1 MGWGYSNAI
10 GGAHMGNVTGAQV
23 KSVIAS
29 YAKNNSVL
37 ETAKETGIST
47 VKVRKILITE
57 GLWESD
63 TSLKI
68 GGLLKLGMT
77 TEEIAGTL
85 YMSVKNVQAY
95 MPYERGV
102 YGGEE
107 VSKEAIRSDKYRN
120 RMRKAAAM
128 QVIKSKGR
136 NSVSERKV
144 EMQESKIIEFRKEE
158 KRDKVLKLHLELD
171 MKYVDG
177 EEMQILKKYGAVKTS
192 ISRDILVPSDI
203 TLHALNYAI
212 LRMFGWQN
220 GHLHNF
226 SLPENVFKEL
236 TENRFLTW
244 SEMAGVYFR
253 FPTENFEDIYWDDD
267 YKEGESIKSWMRRKY
282 TGPYRYKGYGEHYLI
297 NQMEVER
304 MFARWDEITVHQF
317 DFRAEKQPGPYNVK
331 LTEATIDQ
339 VIHAFCDVMCH
350 ELVERLKLSDVL
362 CLKNSEEVDFSYI
375 KKDVKRKLSNCRT
388 HDAIEE
394 YHSKRFGSFKQERE
408 FLESYNIQVL
418 PVTEQLIY
426 SYDYGDGWEVLITC
440 EDIYEK
446 SEAGA
451 WIGANGDEMNSF
463 ADRLEEVLAKHRPI
477 CIDKDG
483 IELVDDVGGIGG
495 FCRML
500 RTIYEADN
508 CNDEDMQEREEML
521 GWAEMMGWTGR
532 RISPKQTL

>member
-1 MGWGYSNAI
+1 
-10 GGAHMGNVTGAQV
+10 MGNVTGTQV

-29 YAKNNSVL
+29 YENNNSVL

-68 GGLLKLGMT
+68 GDLLKRGMT
-77 TEEIAGTL
+77 TEEIADTL

-107 VSKEAIRSDKYRN
+107 LSKEAIRSDKYRN

-128 QVIKSKGR
+128 QVIRSNAGNFDSGGKA
-136 NSVSERKV
+136 
-144 EMQESKIIEFRKEE
+144 EMQESKIIEFKKEE
-158 KRDKVLKLHLELD
+158 KKDKILKLHLELD
-171 MKYVDG
+171 MKYVDE
-177 EEMQILKKYGAVKTS
+177 EEMQILKEYGDVRKT

-226 SLPENVFKEL
+226 SLPENVFKKL
-236 TENRFLTW
+236 TENKFLRW
-244 SEMAGVYFR
+244 SEMSGVYFR
-253 FPTENFEDIYWDDD
+253 FPTENYEDIYWDDD
-267 YKEGESIKSWMRRKY
+267 YREGESIKSWMRRKY

-304 MFARWDEITVHQF
+304 MFARWGEITVHEF
-317 DFRAEKQPGPYNVK
+317 DFRAEKQPEPYNVK

-339 VIHAFCDVMCH
+339 VIHAFSDVTCH
-350 ELVERLKLSDVL
+350 ELIERLKLSDVL
-362 CLKNSEEVDFSYI
+362 CPKNSG
-375 KKDVKRKLSNCRT
+375 DVNYLDIRKHVSRELSNCRI
-388 HDAIEE
+388 HDAIEK

-408 FLESYNIQVL
+408 FLDSYNIKVL

-446 SEAGA
+446 RESGA
-451 WIGANGDEMNSF
+451 WIGANGDEITLF
-463 ADRLEEVLAKHRPI
+463 ADSMEEILAKHRPI

-500 RTIYEADN
+500 RTIYEADI

>member
-1 MGWGYSNAI
+1 
-10 GGAHMGNVTGAQV
+10 MGNVTGAQV
-23 KSVIAS
+23 KCVIAS
-29 YAKNNSVL
+29 YENNNSVL

-68 GGLLKLGMT
+68 GDLLKRGMT
-77 TEEIAGTL
+77 TEEIADTL

-107 VSKEAIRSDKYRN
+107 LSKEAIRSDKYRN

-128 QVIKSKGR
+128 QVINSKGR
-136 NSVSERKV
+136 NSVSERKA
-144 EMQESKIIEFRKEE
+144 EMQESKNLEFK
-158 KRDKVLKLHLELD
+158 KDKVLKLHLELD
-171 MKYVDG
+171 MRYVDE
-177 EEMQILKKYGAVKTS
+177 EEMQILKKYGAVKKS
-192 ISRDILVPSDI
+192 ISRDVLVPSDI

-236 TENRFLTW
+236 TENKFLTW

-253 FPTENFEDIYWDDD
+253 FPTENYEDIYWDDD
-267 YKEGESIKSWMRRKY
+267 YREGESVKSWMRRKY
-282 TGPYRYKGYGEHYLI
+282 TGPYRYKGYDEHYLI

-304 MFARWDEITVHQF
+304 MFAGWEEITVQEF
-317 DFRAEKQPGPYNVK
+317 DFREEKQPESYNVK

-339 VIHAFCDVMCH
+339 VIHAFSDVTCH
-350 ELVERLKLSDVL
+350 ELIERLKLSDVL
-362 CLKNSEEVDFSYI
+362 CLKNSG
-375 KKDVKRKLSNCRT
+375 DVNYFNIRKHVKGELSNSRMQ
-388 HDAIEE
+388 DAIEE
-394 YHSKRFGSFKQERE
+394 YQSKRFGSFKKERE
-408 FLESYNIQVL
+408 FLDSHNIQVH

-446 SEAGA
+446 RESGA
-451 WIGANGDEMNSF
+451 WIGVNGDEITVL
-463 ADRLEEVLAKHRPI
+463 ADSLEEVLAKHRPV
-477 CIDKDG
+477 CINKDG

-500 RTIYEADN
+500 RIIYEADIY
-508 CNDEDMQEREEML
+508 NDEDIMQEREETL

-532 RISPKQTL
+532 RISPRQTL

>member
-1 MGWGYSNAI
+1 
-10 GGAHMGNVTGAQV
+10 MGNVTGVQV
-23 KSVIAS
+23 ESVIAS
-29 YAKNNSVL
+29 YVNNNSIL

-68 GGLLKLGMT
+68 GDLLKRGMT
-77 TEEIAGTL
+77 TEEIADTL

-107 VSKEAIRSDKYRN
+107 VSKDAIRADKYRN

-128 QVIKSKGR
+128 QVINSKGR
-136 NSVSERKV
+136 ELVSERMA
-144 EMQESKIIEFRKEE
+144 EMQESKIIEFKKEE
-158 KRDKVLKLHLELD
+158 KRDKVLKLHLELN
-171 MKYVDG
+171 MKYAD
-177 EEMQILKKYGAVKTS
+177 EEKINILKKYGDVKKS

-236 TENRFLTW
+236 TENKFLTW

-253 FPTENFEDIYWDDD
+253 FPTENYEDIYWDDD
-267 YKEGESIKSWMRRKY
+267 YREGESIKSWMKRKY

-304 MFARWDEITVHQF
+304 MFARWDEITVHEF
-317 DFRAEKQPGPYNVK
+317 NFRAKKQPEPYNVK

-339 VIHAFCDVMCH
+339 VIHAFTDVMCD

-362 CLKNSEEVDFSYI
+362 CLKNGEGVDFSDI
-375 KKDVKRKLSNCRT
+375 KKDVKRKLSNCRI

-408 FLESYNIQVL
+408 FLDSYNIPVL
-418 PVTEQLIY
+418 PITEQLVY
-426 SYDYGDGWEVLITC
+426 RYDYGDGWEVLITC

-451 WIGANGDEMNSF
+451 WIGANGNEMNAFTDS
-463 ADRLEEVLAKHRPI
+463 LEEILVKHCPI

-495 FCRML
+495 FCTML
-500 RTIYEADN
+500 RTIYEADFS
-508 CNDEDMQEREEML
+508 NDEDMQEREEML